1 MRLFLDSSALA
12 KRYVRDAG
20 TDRLAA
26 LCAEADQVIVSILAL
41 PELMST
47 LNRLRRAGRLSES
60 DYATIKQDVLDDLE
74 EATTIEL
81 TPGAVRQAVACLER
95 ARLRSSDALHLA
107 SAMEASPDLFVTAD
121 RRQRGAAISAGLKV
135 EPLGLR
141 ERALPRTHDRAADAQ
156 DEVAAS

>member
-12 KRYVRDAG
+12 KRYVREPG
-20 TDRLAA
+20 TERLAA

-47 LNRLRRAGRLSES
+47 LNRLRRAGRLSET

-81 TPGAVRQAVACLER
+81 TPSAVRQAVACLER
-95 ARLRSSDALHLA
+95 ARLRSSDALHIA
-107 SAMEASPDLFVTAD
+107 CAMEASPDLFVTAD
-121 RRQRGAAISAGLKV
+121 RRQRGAAVSAGLKV
-135 EPLGLR
+135 EPVGLR
-141 ERALPRTHDRAADAQ
+141 ER
-156 DEVAAS
+156 VAAKPREQADDAREEGAAS